1 MLAALLPSIISVIGK
16 AIDKAIPDRDEAEK
30 LKQQLSVAILNLQH
44 AELQGAVDIIK
55 AEAQGDSWI
64 QRSWRPI
71 LMLVIVAI
79 VANNYLLYPYLS
91 LFWDDAPQLV
101 LPEQLW
107 ELMKIGVGGYIFAR
121 TGDKAMKAWSEKQ

>member
-1 MLAALLPSIISVIGK
+1 MWAALIPSIIGVIGK
-16 AIDKAIPDRDEAEK
+16 AIDKAIPDRDEAEA

-91 LFWDDAPQLV
+91 LYWTEAPKLDLPPELWD
-101 LPEQLW
+101 
-107 ELMKIGVGGYIFAR
+107 LMKIGVGGYVLGRSGEKAVKHWK
-121 TGDKAMKAWSEKQ
+121 GDQ